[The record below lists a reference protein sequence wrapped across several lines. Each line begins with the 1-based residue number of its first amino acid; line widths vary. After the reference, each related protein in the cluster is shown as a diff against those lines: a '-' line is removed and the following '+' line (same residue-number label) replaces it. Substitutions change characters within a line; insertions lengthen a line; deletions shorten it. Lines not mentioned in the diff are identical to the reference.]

1 MLSDGV
7 IVTSALIYMGVLFA
21 IAYYGDRRADI
32 GRSIIANPYIYTLS
46 LAIYCTAWTFYG
58 SVGLAASSG
67 VDFLP
72 IYLGPTLI
80 ALLFW
85 FVLRRI
91 VRITKMHRITSIA
104 DFVASRYGKS
114 GLLAGIVTLVAMFG
128 ILPYISIQLKAIAT
142 SFSLLRR
149 YPEVTMASSVQQP
162 VWADTTFFVALLLI
176 VFAILFGTRHIDTT
190 ERHEGMVAA
199 VAFESLFKLVAFVLV
214 GLMVCFVMFDN
225 PADLFRKAAAYPELA
240 ALMRFDVVPGGYGGW
255 LSLTFLAMMA
265 FLFLPRQFQVL
276 VVENVNE
283 AHIRKAIW
291 LFPLYLFVINFF
303 VLPIALGGR
312 LSFAAG
318 QVDADTFVLALPM
331 LEQMPALALLVFLG
345 GLSAATSM
353 ILFETVTLS
362 TMVCNDLV
370 MPLLLRANP
379 RWLAGRADLSGLL
392 LGIRRIGIAMMILLG
407 YLYFRFIGESYALV
421 ASGLISFA
429 AAAQFA
435 PAILIG
441 LYWKRA
447 SRKGALLGL
456 SSGFLVWAYTLL
468 LPAMARSGWISASF
482 VESGPFGLELL
493 KPYALFGLQ
502 GMDPYMHAV
511 FWSMLVNVGGLVLG
525 SVLGRPDAIEQVQG
539 SQFVDVLKRE
549 RHDGDSLLWRG
560 VVETGELYELL
571 ARFIGPQRAS
581 EAFDRYRR
589 SSFDRLRTNGKHRT
603 AVRPEL
609 VEGHLTNA
617 VVHERGGYPLQ
628 ADSRLI
634 HYTERLLAGAIGA
647 ASARVMISSIV
658 MGEVLSIEEVMTIL
672 DESTQVIEY
681 SRRLE
686 QKSRELE
693 AASAELREANN
704 RLRELDQ
711 LKDEF
716 ISTVTHE
723 LRTPLTSIRA
733 FSEIL
738 LTNPDMDVEQRSRF
752 LSIIVRESERLTR
765 LINQVLDM
773 AKIDSGRIDWCVED
787 VELRTLIHDAINSTS
802 QLFRDKAV
810 VLHEDLGERPVIIA
824 GDHDRLTQVVINLLS
839 NAVKFCPEQT
849 GVVSIRLRPAAE
861 QLWRIEV
868 IDNGPGIAPDQHRLV
883 FEKFHQVNDSHAG
896 KPKGTGLG
904 LPISQKIIEH
914 HGGRIW
920 VESEAGAG
928 ATFIV
933 ELPEKTA

>member
-1 MLSDGV
+1 MLGDSV
-7 IVTSALIYMGVLFA
+7 IIAGALAYMGLLFG
-21 IAYYGDRRADI
+21 IAYYGDRRADT

-58 SVGLAASSG
+58 SVGLAAASG

-72 IYLGPTLI
+72 IYLGPTLM
-80 ALLFW
+80 AVLFW
-85 FVLRRI
+85 FILRRI
-91 VRITKMHRITSIA
+91 VRITKVHRITSIA

-114 GLLAGIVTLVAMFG
+114 GLLAGMVTAIVVLG

-142 SFSLLRR
+142 SFSLLRQ
-149 YPEVTMASSVQQP
+149 YPAVAMPAFSAHQP
-162 VWADTTFFVALLLI
+162 FWADTTFLVALVLI
-176 VFAILFGTRHIDTT
+176 LFAILFGTRHIDTT

-199 VAFESLFKLVAFVLV
+199 VAFESLFKLVAFILV
-214 GLMVCFVMFDN
+214 GIVVTFSLFDG
-225 PADLFRKAAAYPELA
+225 PSDVFRQAAQRPELA
-240 ALMRFDVVPGGYGGW
+240 ALMRFEVVPGGYGGW
-255 LSLTFLAMMA
+255 LSLTFLSMMA

-291 LFPLYLFVINFF
+291 LFPLYLFAINLF

-312 LSFAAG
+312 LMFTG
-318 QVDADTFVLALPM
+318 GEVDADMFVLGLPM
-331 LEQMPALALLVFLG
+331 AAHQPDLALLVFLG

-353 ILFETVTLS
+353 ILFETVALS
-362 TMVCNDLV
+362 TMVCNDVV
-370 MPLLLRANP
+370 MPILLRVNP
-379 RWLAGRADLSGLL
+379 RWLAGLPDLSGLL
-392 LGIRRIGIAMMILLG
+392 LGIRRVGIAVMILLG
-407 YLYFRFIGESYALV
+407 YLYFRFIGETYALA

-435 PAILIG
+435 PSILIG

-447 SRKGALLGL
+447 CRRGALIGL
-456 SSGFLVWAYTLL
+456 SSGFLVWGYTLL
-468 LPAMARSGWISASF
+468 LPAMARSGWISAGF
-482 VESGPFGLELL
+482 VEQGPLGWELL
-493 KPYALFGLQ
+493 KPYALFGLKD
-502 GMDPYMHAV
+502 MDPYMHSV
-511 FWSMLVNVGGLVLG
+511 FWSMLVNVGGLVIG
-525 SVLGRPDAIEQVQG
+525 SMLSRPDAIEQVQA
-539 SQFVDVLKRE
+539 SQFVNILERE

-560 VVETGELYELL
+560 VVDTAELYDLL
-571 ARFIGPQRAS
+571 ARFLGPQRAS
-581 EAFDRYRR
+581 EAFDHYAQE
-589 SSFDRLRTNGKHRT
+589 NGDC
-603 AVRPEL
+603 
-609 VEGHLTNA
+609 
-617 VVHERGGYPLQ
+617 PLQ
-628 ADSRLI
+628 ADPRLI

-704 RLRELDQ
+704 RLRELDR

-738 LTNPDMDVEQRSRF
+738 LANPDMDVEQRSKF
-752 LSIIVRESERLTR
+752 LGIIVKESERLTR

-773 AKIDSGRIDWCVED
+773 AKIDSGRIEWCIED
-787 VELRTLIHDAINSTS
+787 LDLRALIQDAINSTS
-802 QLFRDKAV
+802 QLFHDQAV
-810 VLHEDLGERPVIIA
+810 TLCEELGDRPVIIA
-824 GDHDRLTQVVINLLS
+824 GDHDRLTQVIINLLS
-839 NAVKFCPEQT
+839 NAVKFCPRQT
-849 GVVSIRLRPAAE
+849 GQVTLRLRALADR
-861 QLWRIEV
+861 WRLEV
-868 IDNGPGIAPDQHRLV
+868 RDNGPGIAPDQHKLI
-883 FEKFHQVNDSHAG
+883 FEKFHQVNDAHAG

-904 LPISQKIIEH
+904 LPISQKIVEH
-914 HGGRIW
+914 HNGRIW
-920 VESEAGAG
+920 VESAVGQG

-933 ELPEKTA
+933 ELPMQ

>member
-7 IVTSALIYMGVLFA
+7 IVASALTYMGVLFG
-21 IAYYGDRRADI
+21 IAYYGDQRADA

-58 SVGLAASSG
+58 SVGLASTKG

-72 IYLGPTLI
+72 VYLGPTLM
-80 ALLFW
+80 AVLFW

-91 VRITKMHRITSIA
+91 VRITKVHRITSIA

-114 GLLAGIVTLVAMFG
+114 SLLAGMVTAIVVLG

-142 SFSLLRR
+142 SFGLLRQ
-149 YPEVTMASSVQQP
+149 YPAVTMPTSSVHEP
-162 VWADTTFFVALLLI
+162 FWTDTTFFVALVLI
-176 VFAILFGTRHIDTT
+176 AFAILFGTRHIDIT

-214 GLMVCFVMFDN
+214 GVVVTFVMFGG
-225 PADLFRKAAAYPELA
+225 PSDLFQQAAARPELA
-240 ALMRFDVVPGGYGGW
+240 ALMRFGVVPGGYGGW
-255 LSLTFLAMMA
+255 LSLMFLAMMA

-276 VVENVNE
+276 VVENVDE
-283 AHIRKAIW
+283 THIRKAIW
-291 LFPLYLFVINFF
+291 LFPLYLFVINLF

-312 LSFAAG
+312 LTFANG
-318 QVDADTFVLALPM
+318 NVDADTFVLALPM
-331 LEQMPALALLVFLG
+331 AEGMPILALLAFLG

-353 ILFETVTLS
+353 IMFETLTLS
-362 TMVCNDLV
+362 TMVCNDVV
-370 MPLLLRANP
+370 MPILLRANP
-379 RWLAGRADLSGLL
+379 RWLADRSDLSGLL
-392 LGIRRIGIAMMILLG
+392 LGVRRVGIAALILLG

-435 PAILIG
+435 PPILIG

-447 SRKGALLGL
+447 NRRGALIGL
-456 SSGFLVWAYTLL
+456 SGGFLIWAYTLL
-468 LPAMARSGWISASF
+468 LPAMARSGWIGADF
-482 VESGPFGLELL
+482 VDRGLFELELL

-502 GMDPYMHAV
+502 TLDPYMHSV
-511 FWSMLVNVGGLVLG
+511 FWSMLVNVGGLVFG
-525 SVLGRPDAIEQVQG
+525 SVLSRPNAIEQVQG
-539 SQFVDVLKRE
+539 SQFVNVFERE
-549 RHDGDSLLWRG
+549 RHDGDALLWRG
-560 VVETGELYELL
+560 VVDTVQLHDLL

-581 EAFDRYRR
+581 EAFDRYLD
-589 SSFDRLRTNGKHRT
+589 SKGD
-603 AVRPEL
+603 
-609 VEGHLTNA
+609 
-617 VVHERGGYPLQ
+617 YPPQ
-628 ADSRLI
+628 ADPQLI

-686 QKSRELE
+686 QQSRKLE

-704 RLRELDQ
+704 RLRELDR

-738 LTNPDMDVEQRSRF
+738 LANPDMEVEQRGKF
-752 LSIIVRESERLTR
+752 LGIIVKESERLTR

-773 AKIDSGRIDWCVED
+773 AKIDSGRIDWRTERID
-787 VELRTLIHDAINSTS
+787 LRTLIQDAINSTS
-802 QLFRDKAV
+802 QLFRDKAAT
-810 VLHEDLGERPVIIA
+810 LREELGDQPVTIV
-824 GDHDRLTQVVINLLS
+824 GDHDRLTQVIINLLS
-839 NAVKFCPEQT
+839 NAVKFCPEQA
-849 GVVSIRLRPAAE
+849 GEVIIRLEPAADC
-861 QLWRIEV
+861 WRIEV
-868 IDNGPGIAPDQHRLV
+868 RDNGPGIAQDQHKLI
-883 FEKFHQVNDSHAG
+883 FEKFHQVSNSLAG

-904 LPISQKIIEH
+904 LPISQKIVEH
-914 HGGRIW
+914 HNGRIW
-920 VESEAGAG
+920 VESETGQGA
-928 ATFIV
+928 AFIV
-933 ELPEKTA
+933 ELPMQ

>member
-7 IVTSALIYMGVLFA
+7 ILASALVYMGILFG
-21 IAYYGDRRADI
+21 IAYYGDQRADA
-32 GRSIIANPYIYTLS
+32 GRSIIANPYLYTLS

-72 IYLGPTLI
+72 VYLGPTLM
-80 ALLFW
+80 AVLFW

-91 VRITKMHRITSIA
+91 VRITKVHRITTIA

-114 GLLAGIVTLVAMFG
+114 GLLAGMVTGIVVLG

-142 SFSLLRR
+142 SFSLLRQ
-149 YPEVTMASSVQQP
+149 YPTVAMTDFAVHQP
-162 VWADTTFFVALLLI
+162 FWLDTTFYVTLVLI
-176 VFAILFGTRHIDTT
+176 VFAILFGTRHIDIT

-214 GLMVCFVMFDN
+214 GVLVTFVMFDG
-225 PADLFRKAAAYPELA
+225 PSDLFQQAAAHPYQA

-255 LSLTFLAMMA
+255 LSLTFLSMMA

-283 AHIRKAIW
+283 VHIRKAIW
-291 LFPLYLFVINFF
+291 LFPLYLFAINLF

-312 LSFAAG
+312 LTFASG
-318 QVDADTFVLALPM
+318 EVDADMFVLALPM
-331 LEQMPALALLVFLG
+331 ARHLPDLALLVFLG

-353 ILFETVTLS
+353 ILFETVTLA
-362 TMVCNDLV
+362 TMVCNDVV
-370 MPLLLRANP
+370 MPILLRVNP
-379 RWLAGRADLSGLL
+379 RWLAGRSDLSGLL
-392 LGIRRIGIAMMILLG
+392 LGIRRAGIAVLILLG

-435 PAILIG
+435 PPILIG
-441 LYWKRA
+441 LYWQRA
-447 SRKGALLGL
+447 NRRGALIGL
-456 SSGFLVWAYTLL
+456 SGGFLVWAYTLL
-468 LPAMARSGWISASF
+468 LPAMARSGWINGSF
-482 VESGPFGLELL
+482 VEQGLFGLELL
-493 KPYALFGLQ
+493 RPYALFGLQ
-502 GMDPYMHAV
+502 GLDPYMHSV
-511 FWSMLVNVGGLVLG
+511 FWSMLVNIGGLVFG
-525 SVLGRPDAIEQVQG
+525 SILSKPGAIEQVQG
-539 SQFVDVLKRE
+539 SQFVNVFERE
-549 RHDGDSLLWRG
+549 RHDGDALLWRG
-560 VVETGELYELL
+560 VVDTIQLYELL

-581 EAFDRYRR
+581 EAFDRYV
-589 SSFDRLRTNGKHRT
+589 DEN
-603 AVRPEL
+603 
-609 VEGHLTNA
+609 ND
-617 VVHERGGYPLQ
+617 YPLQ
-628 ADSRLI
+628 ADPRLI

-647 ASARVMISSIV
+647 ASARVMVSSIV

-686 QKSRELE
+686 QQSRELE
-693 AASAELREANN
+693 AASVELREANN
-704 RLRELDQ
+704 RLRELDR

-738 LTNPDMDVEQRSRF
+738 LANPDMDVGQRSKF
-752 LSIIVRESERLTR
+752 LGIIVKESERLTR

-773 AKIDSGRIDWCVED
+773 AKIDSGRIEWHIENLD
-787 VELRTLIHDAINSTS
+787 LRALILDAINSTS
-802 QLFRDKAV
+802 QLFRDKAAA
-810 VLHEDLGERPVIIA
+810 LREELGDQPVMIA
-824 GDHDRLTQVVINLLS
+824 GDHDRLTQVIINLLS
-839 NAVKFCPEQT
+839 NAVKFCPDQT
-849 GVVSIRLRPAAE
+849 GDVVIRLVPATSG
-861 QLWRIEV
+861 WRIEV
-868 IDNGPGIAPDQHRLV
+868 RDNGPGIAHDQHKLI
-883 FEKFHQVNDSHAG
+883 FEKFHQVSDSHAG

-904 LPISQKIIEH
+904 LPISQKIVEH
-914 HGGRIW
+914 HNGRIW
-920 VESEAGAG
+920 VESEIGQG

-933 ELPEKTA
+933 ELPGKA

>member
-7 IVTSALIYMGVLFA
+7 ILASALVYMGILFG
-21 IAYYGDRRADI
+21 IAYYGDQRADA
-32 GRSIIANPYIYTLS
+32 GRSIIANPYLYTLS

-72 IYLGPTLI
+72 VYLGPTLM
-80 ALLFW
+80 AVLFW

-91 VRITKMHRITSIA
+91 VRITKVHRITTIA

-114 GLLAGIVTLVAMFG
+114 GLLAGMVTGIVVLG

-142 SFSLLRR
+142 SFSLLRQ
-149 YPEVTMASSVQQP
+149 YPTVAMTDFAVHQP
-162 VWADTTFFVALLLI
+162 FWLDTTFYVTLVLI
-176 VFAILFGTRHIDTT
+176 VFAILFGTRHIDIT

-214 GLMVCFVMFDN
+214 GVLVTFVMFDG
-225 PADLFRKAAAYPELA
+225 PSDLFQQAAAHPYQA

-255 LSLTFLAMMA
+255 LSLTFLSMMA

-283 AHIRKAIW
+283 VHIRKAIW
-291 LFPLYLFVINFF
+291 LFPLYLFAINLF

-312 LSFAAG
+312 LTFASG
-318 QVDADTFVLALPM
+318 EVDADMFVLALPM
-331 LEQMPALALLVFLG
+331 ARHLPDLALLVFLG

-353 ILFETVTLS
+353 ILFETVTLA
-362 TMVCNDLV
+362 TMVCNDVV
-370 MPLLLRANP
+370 MPILLRVNP
-379 RWLAGRADLSGLL
+379 RWLAGRSDLSGLL
-392 LGIRRIGIAMMILLG
+392 LGIRRAGIAVLILLG

-435 PAILIG
+435 PPILIG
-441 LYWKRA
+441 LYWQRA
-447 SRKGALLGL
+447 NRRGALIGL
-456 SSGFLVWAYTLL
+456 SGGFLVWAYTLL
-468 LPAMARSGWISASF
+468 LPAMARSGWINGSF
-482 VESGPFGLELL
+482 VEQGLFGLELL
-493 KPYALFGLQ
+493 RPYALFGLQ
-502 GMDPYMHAV
+502 GLDPYMHSV
-511 FWSMLVNVGGLVLG
+511 FWSMLVNIGGLVFG
-525 SVLGRPDAIEQVQG
+525 SILSKPGAIEQVQG
-539 SQFVDVLKRE
+539 SQFVNVFERE
-549 RHDGDSLLWRG
+549 RHDGDALLWRG
-560 VVETGELYELL
+560 VVDTIQLYELL

-581 EAFDRYRR
+581 EAFDRYV
-589 SSFDRLRTNGKHRT
+589 DEN
-603 AVRPEL
+603 
-609 VEGHLTNA
+609 ND
-617 VVHERGGYPLQ
+617 YPLQ
-628 ADSRLI
+628 ADPRLI

-647 ASARVMISSIV
+647 ASARVMVSSIV

-686 QKSRELE
+686 QQSRELE
-693 AASAELREANN
+693 AASVELREANN
-704 RLRELDQ
+704 RLRELDR

-738 LTNPDMDVEQRSRF
+738 LANPDMDMGQRSKF
-752 LSIIVRESERLTR
+752 LGIIVKESERLTR

-773 AKIDSGRIDWCVED
+773 AKIDSGRIEWHIENLD
-787 VELRTLIHDAINSTS
+787 LRALILDAINSTS
-802 QLFRDKAV
+802 QLFRDKAAA
-810 VLHEDLGERPVIIA
+810 LREELGDQPVMIA
-824 GDHDRLTQVVINLLS
+824 GDHDRLTQVIINLLS
-839 NAVKFCPEQT
+839 NAVKFCPDQT
-849 GVVSIRLRPAAE
+849 GDVVIRLVPATSG
-861 QLWRIEV
+861 WRIEV
-868 IDNGPGIAPDQHRLV
+868 RDNGPGIAHDQHKLI
-883 FEKFHQVNDSHAG
+883 FEKFHQVSDSHAG

-904 LPISQKIIEH
+904 LPISQKIVEH
-914 HGGRIW
+914 HNGRIW
-920 VESEAGAG
+920 VESEIGQG
-928 ATFIV
+928 TTFIV
-933 ELPEKTA
+933 ELPGKA

>member
-1 MLSDGV
+1 MSDSL
-7 IVTSALIYMGVLFA
+7 IIASALAYLGILFA
-21 IAYYGDRRADI
+21 VAYYGDQRADA

-46 LAIYCTAWTFYG
+46 LAIYCTAWTFFG
-58 SVGLAASSG
+58 SVGLAAVSG

-72 IYLGPTLI
+72 VYLGPTLM
-80 ALLFW
+80 AVLFW
-85 FVLRRI
+85 GVLRRI
-91 VRITKMHRITSIA
+91 IRITKVHRITSIA
-104 DFVASRYGKS
+104 DFIGSRYGKS
-114 GLLAGIVTLVAMFG
+114 GLMAGMVTLIVIIG
-128 ILPYISIQLKAIAT
+128 ILPYISIQLKAVAA
-142 SFSLLRR
+142 SFNLLRH
-149 YPEVTMASSVQQP
+149 YPEVSSAASVAQHSF
-162 VWADTTFFVALLLI
+162 WTDTTFYVALVLI
-176 VFAILFGTRHIDTT
+176 IFTILFGTRHIDNT

-199 VAFESLFKLVAFVLV
+199 VAFESLFKLIAFVLV
-214 GLMVCFVMFDN
+214 GAVVTFVIFN
-225 PADLFRKAAAYPELA
+225 GPGDLFSQVAARPDLA
-240 ALMRFDVVPGGYGGW
+240 PLLTFGVVPGGYGGW

-291 LFPLYLFVINFF
+291 LFPLYLFAINLF

-312 LSFAAG
+312 LLFSNG
-318 QVDADTFVLALPM
+318 GVDADVFVLALPM
-331 LEQMPALALLVFLG
+331 AKEMPNLALLAFLG

-353 ILFETVTLS
+353 IMFETVTLS
-362 TMVCNDLV
+362 TMLCNDLV

-379 RWLAGRADLSGLL
+379 RWLAERSDLSGLL
-392 LGIRRIGIAMMILLG
+392 IGIRRASIVLLILCG

-421 ASGLISFA
+421 TSGLVSFA

-441 LYWKRA
+441 LFWKRA
-447 SRKGALLGL
+447 NRRGALWGM
-456 SSGFLVWAYTLL
+456 SAGFIIWAYTLL
-468 LPAMARSGWISASF
+468 LPAMARSGWMDSSF
-482 VESGPFGLELL
+482 IEHGPLGIELL
-493 KPYALFGLQ
+493 KPYALLGLT
-502 GMDPYMHAV
+502 GMDPFMHSV
-511 FWSMLVNVGGLVLG
+511 FWSMLLNVGGLICG
-525 SVLGRPDAIEQVQG
+525 SLPGRPDPIEQVQG
-539 SQFVDVLKRE
+539 SQFVDIFKRE

-560 VVETGELYELL
+560 VAETADLYDLL
-571 ARFIGPQRAS
+571 ARFLGPQRAG
-581 EAFDRYRR
+581 EAFDRYAAE
-589 SSFDRLRTNGKHRT
+589 H
-603 AVRPEL
+603 
-609 VEGHLTNA
+609 
-617 VVHERGGYPLQ
+617 GGYPLQ

-672 DESTQVIEY
+672 DESTQVLEY

-686 QKSRELE
+686 QKSSELE
-693 AASAELREANN
+693 EATAELREANN
-704 RLRELDQ
+704 RLRELDR

-738 LTNPDMDVEQRSRF
+738 LANPDMEVEQRSKF
-752 LSIIVRESERLTR
+752 LSIIVKESERLTR

-773 AKIDSGRIDWCVED
+773 AKIDSGRIDWHVE
-787 VELRTLIHDAINSTS
+787 ELDLGALVQDAINSTS
-802 QLFRDKAV
+802 QLFRDKNAL
-810 VLHEDLGERPVIIA
+810 LHEDLGNERVLIN

-839 NAVKFCPEQT
+839 NAVKFCPEQ
-849 GVVSIRLRPAAE
+849 GAEVSIRLYPR
-861 QLWRIEV
+861 LNRWRIEV
-868 IDNGPGIAPDQHRLV
+868 SDNGPGIAPDQHRLI

-904 LPISQKIIEH
+904 LAISQKIVEH
-914 HGGRIW
+914 HGGWIG
-920 VESEAGAG
+920 VNSSLGQG

-933 ELPEKTA
+933 ELPGKIQKL

>member
-1 MLSDGV
+1 MLSDSV
-7 IVTSALIYMGVLFA
+7 IIASALAYMGVLFG
-21 IAYYGDRRADI
+21 IAYYGDQRADA

-58 SVGLAASSG
+58 SVGLAAKSG

-72 IYLGPTLI
+72 VYLGPTLMAI
-80 ALLFW
+80 LFW

-91 VRITKMHRITSIA
+91 VRITKVHRITSIA

-114 GLLAGIVTLVAMFG
+114 GLLAGMVTVIVVLG
-128 ILPYISIQLKAIAT
+128 ILPYIAIQLKAIAT
-142 SFSLLRR
+142 SFSLLRQ
-149 YPEVTMASSVQQP
+149 YPAVSMAAVATQHP
-162 VWADTTFFVALLLI
+162 VWSDTTFYVALVLI
-176 VFAILFGTRHIDTT
+176 LFAILFGTRHIDNT

-199 VAFESLFKLVAFVLV
+199 VAFESLFKLVAFVAV
-214 GLMVCFVMFDN
+214 GLVVTFGVFGG
-225 PADLFRKAAAYPELA
+225 PGDLFRQAATHPDLA
-240 ALMRFDVVPGGYGGW
+240 ALMRFEVIPGGYGGW
-255 LSLTFLAMMA
+255 LSLTFLSMMA

-283 AHIRKAIW
+283 VHIRKAIW
-291 LFPLYLFVINFF
+291 LFPLYLFLINLF

-312 LSFAAG
+312 LTFG
-318 QVDADTFVLALPM
+318 DGEVDADMFVLALPM
-331 LEQMPALALLVFLG
+331 AEHLPDLALLAFLG

-379 RWLAGRADLSGLL
+379 RWLSSRTDLSGLL
-392 LGIRRIGIAMMILLG
+392 LGIRRVGIAGLILLG
-407 YLYFRFIGESYALV
+407 YLYFRFVAESYALV
-421 ASGLISFA
+421 ASGLVSFA

-435 PAILIG
+435 PPILIG
-441 LYWKRA
+441 LFWKRA
-447 SRKGALLGL
+447 NRRGALLGL
-456 SSGFLVWAYTLL
+456 SGGFLVWTYTLL
-468 LPAMARSGWISASF
+468 LPAMARSGWIGAGF
-482 VESGPFGLELL
+482 IEQGPFGLELF
-493 KPYALFGLQ
+493 KPYALFGLDNL
-502 GMDPYMHAV
+502 DPYMHAV
-511 FWSMLVNVGGLVLG
+511 FWSMLLNVGGLVFG
-525 SVLGRPDAIEQVQG
+525 SLLTRPDPIEQVQA
-539 SQFVDVLKRE
+539 SQFVNVLERE

-560 VVETGELYELL
+560 VAETTDLYDLL
-571 ARFIGPQRAS
+571 ARFLGPQRAG
-581 EAFDRYRR
+581 EAFDRYAQQH
-589 SSFDRLRTNGKHRT
+589 D
-603 AVRPEL
+603 
-609 VEGHLTNA
+609 
-617 VVHERGGYPLQ
+617 GYPLQ

-693 AASAELREANN
+693 ATSAELREANN
-704 RLRELDQ
+704 RLRELDR

-738 LTNPDMDVEQRSRF
+738 LTNPDMEVEQRSKF
-752 LSIIVRESERLTR
+752 LAIIVKESERLTR

-773 AKIDSGRIDWCVED
+773 AKIDSGRIDWHIADLDLRELIED
-787 VELRTLIHDAINSTS
+787 AVNSTR
-802 QLFRDKAV
+802 QLFNDKAV
-810 VLHEDLGERPVIIA
+810 ALREELGDKPVIIA
-824 GDHDRLTQVVINLLS
+824 GDHDRLIQVIINLLS
-839 NAVKFCPEQT
+839 NAVKFCPDQGGQVT
-849 GVVSIRLRPAAE
+849 I
-861 QLWRIEV
+861 QLYPLAHRWRIAV
-868 IDNGPGIAPDQHRLV
+868 IDNGPGIAPDQHQLI
-883 FEKFHQVNDSHAG
+883 FEKFHQVTDARAG

-904 LPISQKIIEH
+904 LPISQKIVEH
-914 HGGRIW
+914 HGGSIW
-920 VESEAGAG
+920 VESELGQGAS
-928 ATFIV
+928 FV
-933 ELPEKTA
+933 VDLPGKTHSE

>member
-1 MLSDGV
+1 MLGDGV
-7 IVTSALIYMGVLFA
+7 IIASALVYMGLLFG
-21 IAYYGDRRADI
+21 IAYYGDQRADA

-58 SVGLAASSG
+58 SVGLAAASG

-72 IYLGPTLI
+72 IYLGPTLMVV
-80 ALLFW
+80 LFW

-91 VRITKMHRITSIA
+91 VRITKAHHITSIA
-104 DFVASRYGKS
+104 DFIASRYGKS
-114 GLLAGIVTLVAMFG
+114 GLLAGMVTVIAVLG

-142 SFSLLRR
+142 SFNVLRL
-149 YPEVTMASSVQQP
+149 YPEVTMPAVSAQQP
-162 VWADTTFFVALLLI
+162 VWMDTTFYVALVLI
-176 VFAILFGTRHIDTT
+176 VFAILFGTRHIDNT

-199 VAFESLFKLVAFVLV
+199 VAFESLFKLVVFVLV
-214 GLMVCFVMFDN
+214 GAVVTFGLFDG
-225 PADLFRKAAAYPELA
+225 PGDLFRQAAAQPDLA

-276 VVENVNE
+276 VVENVDE
-283 AHIRKAIW
+283 THLRKAIW
-291 LFPLYLFVINFF
+291 LFPLYLFLINLF

-312 LSFAAG
+312 LIFSNG
-318 QVDADTFVLALPM
+318 GVDADTFVLALPM
-331 LEQMPALALLVFLG
+331 AQYLPDLALLVFLG
-345 GLSAATSM
+345 GLSAAISM

-370 MPLLLRANP
+370 MPFLLRINP
-379 RWLAGRADLSGLL
+379 RWLAGRTDLSGLL
-392 LGIRRIGIAMMILLG
+392 LGIRRTGITAILLLG
-407 YLYFRFIGESYALV
+407 YLYFRFVGETYALA

-435 PAILIG
+435 PPILIG
-441 LYWKRA
+441 LYWQRA
-447 SRKGALLGL
+447 SRLGALIGL
-456 SSGFLVWAYTLL
+456 SGGFLIWAYTLL
-468 LPAMARSGWISASF
+468 LPAMAHSGWISADF
-482 VESGPFGLELL
+482 IEHGPLGLTML
-493 KPYALFGLQ
+493 KPYALFGLE
-502 GMDPYMHAV
+502 GLDRYMHAV
-511 FWSMLVNVGGLVLG
+511 FWSMLFNVGGLVIG
-525 SVLGRPDAIEQVQG
+525 STISKPDAIEQVQG
-539 SQFVDVLKRE
+539 SQFVGILEHK

-560 VVETGELYELL
+560 VVETAELYDLL
-571 ARFIGPQRAS
+571 ARFIGPHRAS
-581 EAFDRYRR
+581 EAFDRYAREH
-589 SSFDRLRTNGKHRT
+589 DID
-603 AVRPEL
+603 
-609 VEGHLTNA
+609 
-617 VVHERGGYPLQ
+617 PLQ

-693 AASAELREANN
+693 AASTELREVNH
-704 RLRELDQ
+704 RLRELDR

-738 LTNPDMDVEQRSRF
+738 LANPSMDVAQCSKF
-752 LSIIVRESERLTR
+752 LGIIVKESERLTR

-773 AKIDSGRIDWCVED
+773 AKIDSDRIEWCSD
-787 VELRTLIHDAINSTS
+787 SLDLRALIEDAISSTS

-810 VLHEDLGERPVIIA
+810 VLRDELGDQPVMMV
-824 GDHDRLTQVVINLLS
+824 GDHDRLTQVIINLLS
-839 NAVKFCPEQT
+839 NAVKFCPELD
-849 GVVSIRLRPAAE
+849 GEVIIRLRSLTE
-861 QLWRIEV
+861 RWHIEV
-868 IDNGPGIAPDQHRLV
+868 ADNGPGIARDQHKLI
-883 FEKFHQVNDSHAG
+883 FEKFHQVNNARAG

-904 LPISQKIIEH
+904 LAISQKIVEH
-914 HGGRIW
+914 HNGRIW
-920 VESEAGAG
+920 VESDLGRG

-933 ELPEKTA
+933 ELPRTPSSEAQP

>member
-1 MLSDGV
+1 MLSDSV
-7 IVTSALIYMGVLFA
+7 IIASALAYMGVLFG
-21 IAYYGDRRADI
+21 IAYYGDYRADT

-58 SVGLAASSG
+58 SVGLAAKSG

-72 IYLGPTLI
+72 VYLGPTLMAI
-80 ALLFW
+80 LFW

-91 VRITKMHRITSIA
+91 VRITKVHRITSIA

-114 GLLAGIVTLVAMFG
+114 GLLAGMVTVIVVLG
-128 ILPYISIQLKAIAT
+128 ILPYIAIQLKAIAS
-142 SFSLLRR
+142 SFSLLRQ
-149 YPEVTMASSVQQP
+149 YPVVSMATTAPHP
-162 VWADTTFFVALLLI
+162 VWADTTFYVALVLTL
-176 VFAILFGTRHIDTT
+176 FAILFGTRHIDNT

-199 VAFESLFKLVAFVLV
+199 VAFESLFKLVAFVAV
-214 GLMVCFVMFDN
+214 GIVVTFGVFGG
-225 PADLFRKAAAYPELA
+225 PGDLFQRAATDPELA
-240 ALMRFDVVPGGYGGW
+240 ALMRFEVIPGGYGGW
-255 LSLTFLAMMA
+255 LSLVFLSMMA

-291 LFPLYLFVINFF
+291 LFPLYLFVINLF

-312 LSFAAG
+312 LTFGNG
-318 QVDADTFVLALPM
+318 QVDADMFVLAVPM
-331 LEQMPALALLVFLG
+331 AEHMPDLALLAFLG

-370 MPLLLRANP
+370 MPILLRINP
-379 RWLAGRADLSGLL
+379 SWLASRTDLSGLL
-392 LGIRRIGIAMMILLG
+392 LGIRRAGIAGLILLG
-407 YLYFRFIGESYALV
+407 YLYFRFVAESYALV
-421 ASGLISFA
+421 ASGLVSFA

-435 PAILIG
+435 PPILMG
-441 LYWKRA
+441 LFWKRA
-447 SRKGALLGL
+447 NRRGALFGL
-456 SSGFLVWAYTLL
+456 SGGFLVWAYTLL
-468 LPAMARSGWISASF
+468 LPAMARSGWIGASF
-482 VESGPFGLELL
+482 IEQGPFGLELL
-493 KPYALFGLQ
+493 RPYALFDLDQ
-502 GMDPYMHAV
+502 LDPYMHAV
-511 FWSMLVNVGGLVLG
+511 FWSMLVNIGGLVFG
-525 SVLGRPDAIEQVQG
+525 SLLTRPDPIEQIQA
-539 SQFVDVLKRE
+539 SQFVNIFERE

-560 VVETGELYELL
+560 VAETTDLYDLL
-571 ARFIGPQRAS
+571 ARFLGPQRAS
-581 EAFDRYRR
+581 EAFDRYAQQ
-589 SSFDRLRTNGKHRT
+589 H
-603 AVRPEL
+603 
-609 VEGHLTNA
+609 
-617 VVHERGGYPLQ
+617 GGYPLQ

-686 QKSRELE
+686 QKSQELE
-693 AASAELREANN
+693 EASAELREANN
-704 RLRELDQ
+704 RLRELDR

-738 LTNPDMDVEQRSRF
+738 LSNPDMEVEQRGKF
-752 LSIIVRESERLTR
+752 LAIIVKESERLTR

-773 AKIDSGRIDWCVED
+773 AKIDSGRIDWHIADLDLRELIED
-787 VELRTLIHDAINSTS
+787 AVNSTR
-802 QLFRDKAV
+802 QLFNDKAV
-810 VLHEDLGERPVIIA
+810 ALREELGDKPVIIA
-824 GDHDRLTQVVINLLS
+824 GDHDRLIQVIINLLS
-839 NAVKFCPEQT
+839 NAVKFCSDQGGEVT
-849 GVVSIRLRPAAE
+849 I
-861 QLWRIEV
+861 QLYPLAHRWRITV
-868 IDNGPGIAPDQHRLV
+868 IDNGPGIAADQHQLI
-883 FEKFHQVNDSHAG
+883 FEKFHQVTDAHAG

-904 LPISQKIIEH
+904 LPISQKIVEH
-914 HGGRIW
+914 HGGSIW
-920 VESEAGAG
+920 VESEPGQG

-933 ELPEKTA
+933 DLPGKPHADWETER

>member
-1 MLSDGV
+1 MLSDSV
-7 IVTSALIYMGVLFA
+7 IIASALAYMGVLFG
-21 IAYYGDRRADI
+21 IAYYGDYRADT

-58 SVGLAASSG
+58 SVGLAAKSG

-72 IYLGPTLI
+72 VYLGPTLMAI
-80 ALLFW
+80 LFW

-91 VRITKMHRITSIA
+91 IRITKVHRITSIA

-114 GLLAGIVTLVAMFG
+114 GLLAGMVTVIVVLG
-128 ILPYISIQLKAIAT
+128 ILPYIAIQLKAIAS
-142 SFSLLRR
+142 SFSLLRQ
-149 YPEVTMASSVQQP
+149 YPVVSMAAATPHP
-162 VWADTTFFVALLLI
+162 VWADTTFYVALVLTL
-176 VFAILFGTRHIDTT
+176 FAILFGTRHIDNT

-199 VAFESLFKLVAFVLV
+199 VAFESLFKLVAFVAV
-214 GLMVCFVMFDN
+214 GIVVTFGVFGG
-225 PADLFRKAAAYPELA
+225 PGDLFQRAATDPELA
-240 ALMRFDVVPGGYGGW
+240 ALMRFEVIPGGYGGW
-255 LSLTFLAMMA
+255 LSLVFLSMMA

-291 LFPLYLFVINFF
+291 LFPLYLFVINLF

-312 LSFAAG
+312 LTFGNG
-318 QVDADTFVLALPM
+318 QVDADMFVLAVPM
-331 LEQMPALALLVFLG
+331 AEHMPDLALLAFLG

-370 MPLLLRANP
+370 MPILLRINP
-379 RWLAGRADLSGLL
+379 SWLASRTDLSGLL
-392 LGIRRIGIAMMILLG
+392 LGIRRAGIAGLILLG
-407 YLYFRFIGESYALV
+407 YLYFRFVAESYALV
-421 ASGLISFA
+421 ASGLVSFA

-435 PAILIG
+435 PPILMG
-441 LYWKRA
+441 LFWKRA
-447 SRKGALLGL
+447 NRRGALFGL
-456 SSGFLVWAYTLL
+456 SGGFLVWAYTLL
-468 LPAMARSGWISASF
+468 LPAMARSGWIGASF
-482 VESGPFGLELL
+482 IEQGPFGLELL
-493 KPYALFGLQ
+493 RPYALFDLDQ
-502 GMDPYMHAV
+502 LDPYMHAV
-511 FWSMLVNVGGLVLG
+511 FWSMLVNIGGLVFG
-525 SVLGRPDAIEQVQG
+525 SLLTRPDPIEQIQA
-539 SQFVDVLKRE
+539 SQFVNIFERE

-560 VVETGELYELL
+560 VAETTDLYDLL
-571 ARFIGPQRAS
+571 ARFLGPQRAS
-581 EAFDRYRR
+581 EAFDRYAQQ
-589 SSFDRLRTNGKHRT
+589 H
-603 AVRPEL
+603 
-609 VEGHLTNA
+609 
-617 VVHERGGYPLQ
+617 GGYPLQ

-686 QKSRELE
+686 QKSQELE
-693 AASAELREANN
+693 EASAELREANN
-704 RLRELDQ
+704 RLRELDR

-738 LTNPDMDVEQRSRF
+738 LSNPDMEVEQRGKF
-752 LSIIVRESERLTR
+752 LAIIVKESERLTR

-773 AKIDSGRIDWCVED
+773 AKIDSGRIDWHIADLDLRELIED
-787 VELRTLIHDAINSTS
+787 AVNSTR
-802 QLFRDKAV
+802 QLFNDKAV
-810 VLHEDLGERPVIIA
+810 ALREELGDKPVIIA
-824 GDHDRLTQVVINLLS
+824 GDHDRLIQVIINLLS
-839 NAVKFCPEQT
+839 NAVKFCSDQGGEVT
-849 GVVSIRLRPAAE
+849 I
-861 QLWRIEV
+861 QLYPLAHRWRITV
-868 IDNGPGIAPDQHRLV
+868 IDNGPGIAADQHQLI
-883 FEKFHQVNDSHAG
+883 FEKFHQVTDAHAG

-904 LPISQKIIEH
+904 LPISQKIVEH
-914 HGGRIW
+914 HGGSIW
-920 VESEAGAG
+920 VESEPGQG

-933 ELPEKTA
+933 DLPGKPHADWETER

>member
-7 IVTSALIYMGVLFA
+7 IIASALVYMGLLFG
-21 IAYYGDRRADI
+21 IAYYGDQRADA

-72 IYLGPTLI
+72 VYLGPTLM
-80 ALLFW
+80 AVLFW

-91 VRITKMHRITSIA
+91 VRITKVHRITTIA

-114 GLLAGIVTLVAMFG
+114 GLLAGMVTVIVVVG

-142 SFSLLRR
+142 SFGLLRQ
-149 YPEVTMASSVQQP
+149 YPTVAMANIAANQP
-162 VWADTTFFVALLLI
+162 FWLDTTFYVALVLI
-176 VFAILFGTRHIDTT
+176 VFAILFGTRHIDIT

-214 GLMVCFVMFDN
+214 GFAVTFVMFDG
-225 PADLFRKAAAYPELA
+225 PGDLFRQAAAHPYQA
-240 ALMRFDVVPGGYGGW
+240 ALMQFDVVPGGYGGW
-255 LSLTFLAMMA
+255 LSLTFLSMMA

-291 LFPLYLFVINFF
+291 LFPLYLFAINLF

-312 LSFAAG
+312 LIFANSE
-318 QVDADTFVLALPM
+318 VDADMFVLALPM
-331 LEQMPALALLVFLG
+331 ARHMPDLALLVFLG
-345 GLSAATSM
+345 GLSAAISM
-353 ILFETVTLS
+353 ILFETVTLA
-362 TMVCNDLV
+362 TMVCNDVV
-370 MPLLLRANP
+370 MPILLRANP
-379 RWLAGRADLSGLL
+379 RWLAGRSDLSGLL
-392 LGIRRIGIAMMILLG
+392 LGIRRAGIAALILLG

-435 PAILIG
+435 PPILIG
-441 LYWKRA
+441 LYWQRA
-447 SRKGALLGL
+447 SRRGALIGL
-456 SSGFLVWAYTLL
+456 SGGFLVWAYTLL
-468 LPAMARSGWISASF
+468 LPAMARSGWIGAGF
-482 VESGPFGLELL
+482 VDQGLFGLELL
-493 KPYALFGLQ
+493 RPYALFGLQ
-502 GMDPYMHAV
+502 GLDPYMHAV
-511 FWSMLVNVGGLVLG
+511 FWSMLVNIGGLVLG
-525 SVLGRPDAIEQVQG
+525 SILSKPDAIEQVQG
-539 SQFVDVLKRE
+539 SQFVNVFERE
-549 RHDGDSLLWRG
+549 RHDGDALLWRG
-560 VVETGELYELL
+560 VVDTAQLYDLL

-581 EAFDRYRR
+581 EAFDRYV
-589 SSFDRLRTNGKHRT
+589 DEN
-603 AVRPEL
+603 
-609 VEGHLTNA
+609 ND
-617 VVHERGGYPLQ
+617 YPLQ
-628 ADSRLI
+628 ADPRLI

-647 ASARVMISSIV
+647 ASARVMVSSIV

-686 QKSRELE
+686 QQSRELE

-704 RLRELDQ
+704 RLRELDR

-738 LTNPDMDVEQRSRF
+738 LANPDMDVEQRSKF
-752 LSIIVRESERLTR
+752 LGIIVKESERLTR

-773 AKIDSGRIDWCVED
+773 AKIDSGRIEWRDEEVD
-787 VELRTLIHDAINSTS
+787 LRALIQDAINSTS
-802 QLFRDKAV
+802 QLFRDKAAT
-810 VLHEDLGERPVIIA
+810 LREDLGDRPVVIA
-824 GDHDRLTQVVINLLS
+824 GDHDRLTQVIINLLS

-849 GVVSIRLRPAAE
+849 GEVTIRLRPVANR
-861 QLWRIEV
+861 WRIEV
-868 IDNGPGIAPDQHRLV
+868 MDNGPGIAPDQHRLI
-883 FEKFHQVNDSHAG
+883 FEKFHQVSDSHAG

-904 LPISQKIIEH
+904 LPISQKIVEH
-914 HGGRIW
+914 HHGSIW
-920 VESEAGAG
+920 VESEIGQGA
-928 ATFIV
+928 AFIV
-933 ELPEKTA
+933 ELPGKL

>member
-1 MLSDGV
+1 MLSDSV
-7 IVTSALIYMGVLFA
+7 IIASALAYMGVLFG
-21 IAYYGDRRADI
+21 IAYYGDYRADT

-58 SVGLAASSG
+58 SVGLAAKSG

-72 IYLGPTLI
+72 VYLGPTLMAI
-80 ALLFW
+80 LFW

-91 VRITKMHRITSIA
+91 VRITKVHRITSIA

-114 GLLAGIVTLVAMFG
+114 GLLAGMVTVIVVLG
-128 ILPYISIQLKAIAT
+128 ILPYIAIQLKAIAS
-142 SFSLLRR
+142 SFSLLRQ
-149 YPEVTMASSVQQP
+149 YPVVSMATTAPHP
-162 VWADTTFFVALLLI
+162 VWADTTFYVALVLTL
-176 VFAILFGTRHIDTT
+176 FAILFGTRHIDNT

-199 VAFESLFKLVAFVLV
+199 VAFESLFKLVAFVAV
-214 GLMVCFVMFDN
+214 GIVVTFGVFGG
-225 PADLFRKAAAYPELA
+225 PGDLFQRAATDPELA
-240 ALMRFDVVPGGYGGW
+240 ALMRFEVIPGGYGGW
-255 LSLTFLAMMA
+255 LSLVFLSMMA

-291 LFPLYLFVINFF
+291 LFPLYLFVINLF

-312 LSFAAG
+312 LTFGNG
-318 QVDADTFVLALPM
+318 QVDADMFVLAVPM
-331 LEQMPALALLVFLG
+331 AEHMPDLALLAFLG

-370 MPLLLRANP
+370 MPILLRINP
-379 RWLAGRADLSGLL
+379 SWLASRTDLSGLL
-392 LGIRRIGIAMMILLG
+392 LGIRRAGIAGLILLG
-407 YLYFRFIGESYALV
+407 YLYFRFVAESYALV
-421 ASGLISFA
+421 ASGLVSFA

-435 PAILIG
+435 PPILMG
-441 LYWKRA
+441 LFWKRA
-447 SRKGALLGL
+447 NRRGALFGL
-456 SSGFLVWAYTLL
+456 SGGFLVWAYTLL
-468 LPAMARSGWISASF
+468 LPAMARSGWIGASF
-482 VESGPFGLELL
+482 IEQGPFGLELL
-493 KPYALFGLQ
+493 RPYALFDLDQ
-502 GMDPYMHAV
+502 LDPYMHAV
-511 FWSMLVNVGGLVLG
+511 FWSMLVNIGGLVFG
-525 SVLGRPDAIEQVQG
+525 SLLTRPDPIEQIQA
-539 SQFVDVLKRE
+539 SQFVNIFERE

-560 VVETGELYELL
+560 VAETTDLYDLL
-571 ARFIGPQRAS
+571 ARFLGPQRAS
-581 EAFDRYRR
+581 EAFDRYAQQ
-589 SSFDRLRTNGKHRT
+589 H
-603 AVRPEL
+603 
-609 VEGHLTNA
+609 
-617 VVHERGGYPLQ
+617 GGYPLQ

-686 QKSRELE
+686 QKSQELE
-693 AASAELREANN
+693 EASAELREANN
-704 RLRELDQ
+704 RLRELDR

-738 LTNPDMDVEQRSRF
+738 LSNPDMEVEQRGKF
-752 LSIIVRESERLTR
+752 LAIIVKESERLTR

-773 AKIDSGRIDWCVED
+773 AKIDSGRIDWHIADLDLRELIED
-787 VELRTLIHDAINSTS
+787 AVNSTR
-802 QLFRDKAV
+802 QLFNDKAV
-810 VLHEDLGERPVIIA
+810 ALHEELGDKPVIIA
-824 GDHDRLTQVVINLLS
+824 GDHDRLIQVIINLLS
-839 NAVKFCPEQT
+839 NAVKFCSDQGGEVT
-849 GVVSIRLRPAAE
+849 I
-861 QLWRIEV
+861 QLYPLAHRWRITV
-868 IDNGPGIAPDQHRLV
+868 IDNGPGIAADQHQLI
-883 FEKFHQVNDSHAG
+883 FEKFHQVTDAHAG

-904 LPISQKIIEH
+904 LPISQKIVEH
-914 HGGRIW
+914 HGGSIW
-920 VESEAGAG
+920 VESEPGQG

-933 ELPEKTA
+933 DLPGKPHADWETER

>member
-7 IVTSALIYMGVLFA
+7 ILASALVYMGGLFG
-21 IAYYGDRRADI
+21 IAYYGDQRADA

-58 SVGLAASSG
+58 SVGLAASNG

-72 IYLGPTLI
+72 VYLGPTLM
-80 ALLFW
+80 AVLFW

-91 VRITKMHRITSIA
+91 VRITKVHRITTIA

-114 GLLAGIVTLVAMFG
+114 GLLAGMVTVIVVVG

-142 SFSLLRR
+142 SFSLLRQ
-149 YPEVTMASSVQQP
+149 YPTVAMANYAAHQP
-162 VWADTTFFVALLLI
+162 FWLDTTFYVALLLI
-176 VFAILFGTRHIDTT
+176 VFAILFGTRHIDIT

-214 GLMVCFVMFDN
+214 GVVVTFVMFDG
-225 PADLFRKAAAYPELA
+225 PGDLFQQAAAHPYQA

-255 LSLTFLAMMA
+255 LSLTFLSMMA

-291 LFPLYLFVINFF
+291 LFPLYLFAINLF

-312 LSFAAG
+312 LMFSSG
-318 QVDADTFVLALPM
+318 EVDADMFVLALPM
-331 LEQMPALALLVFLG
+331 AKHMPDLALLVFLG

-353 ILFETVTLS
+353 ILFETVTLA
-362 TMVCNDLV
+362 TMVCNDVV
-370 MPLLLRANP
+370 MPILLRANP
-379 RWLAGRADLSGLL
+379 RWLAGRSDLSGLL
-392 LGIRRIGIAMMILLG
+392 LGIRRVGIAALILLG

-435 PAILIG
+435 PPILIG
-441 LYWKRA
+441 LYWQRA
-447 SRKGALLGL
+447 NRRGALIGL
-456 SSGFLVWAYTLL
+456 SGGFLVWAYTLL
-468 LPAMARSGWISASF
+468 LPAMARSGWIDAGF
-482 VESGPFGLELL
+482 INQGPFGLELL
-493 KPYALFGLQ
+493 RPYALFGLQ
-502 GMDPYMHAV
+502 GLDPYMHAV
-511 FWSMLVNVGGLVLG
+511 FWSMWVNVGGLVFG
-525 SVLGRPDAIEQVQG
+525 SVLSQPGAIEQVQG
-539 SQFVDVLKRE
+539 SQFVNVFERE
-549 RHDGDSLLWRG
+549 RHDGDALLWRG
-560 VVETGELYELL
+560 VVDTVQLYELL

-581 EAFDRYRR
+581 EAFDRYV
-589 SSFDRLRTNGKHRT
+589 DEN
-603 AVRPEL
+603 
-609 VEGHLTNA
+609 ND
-617 VVHERGGYPLQ
+617 YPLQ
-628 ADSRLI
+628 ADPRLI

-686 QKSRELE
+686 QQSRELE

-704 RLRELDQ
+704 RLRELDR

-738 LTNPDMDVEQRSRF
+738 LANPDMDVEQRSKF
-752 LSIIVRESERLTR
+752 LAIIVKESERLTR

-773 AKIDSGRIDWCVED
+773 AKIDSGRIEWRIED
-787 VELRTLIHDAINSTS
+787 IDLRALILDAINSTS
-802 QLFRDKAV
+802 QLFRDKAAI
-810 VLHEDLGERPVIIA
+810 LRGELGDQPVMIA
-824 GDHDRLTQVVINLLS
+824 GDHDRLTQVIINLLS
-839 NAVKFCPEQT
+839 NAVKFCPEQA
-849 GVVSIRLRPAAE
+849 GEVIIRLSPMANG
-861 QLWRIEV
+861 WRIEV
-868 IDNGPGIAPDQHRLV
+868 RDNGPGIAHDQHKLI
-883 FEKFHQVNDSHAG
+883 FEKFHQVSDSHAG

-904 LPISQKIIEH
+904 LPISQKIVEH
-914 HGGRIW
+914 HHGRIW
-920 VESEAGAG
+920 VESEIGQGA
-928 ATFIV
+928 AFIV
-933 ELPEKTA
+933 ELPGKA

>member
-1 MLSDGV
+1 MLSDSV
-7 IVTSALIYMGVLFA
+7 IIASALAYMGVLFG
-21 IAYYGDRRADI
+21 IAYYGDYRADT

-58 SVGLAASSG
+58 SVGLAAKSG

-72 IYLGPTLI
+72 VYLGPTLMAI
-80 ALLFW
+80 LFW

-91 VRITKMHRITSIA
+91 IRITKVHRITSIA

-114 GLLAGIVTLVAMFG
+114 GLLAGMVTVIVVLG
-128 ILPYISIQLKAIAT
+128 ILPYIAIQLKAIAS
-142 SFSLLRR
+142 SFSLLRQ
-149 YPEVTMASSVQQP
+149 YPVVSMAAATPHP
-162 VWADTTFFVALLLI
+162 VWADTTFYVALVLTL
-176 VFAILFGTRHIDTT
+176 FAILFGTRHIDNT

-199 VAFESLFKLVAFVLV
+199 VAFESLFKLVAFVAV
-214 GLMVCFVMFDN
+214 GIVVTFGVFGG
-225 PADLFRKAAAYPELA
+225 PGDLFQRAATDPELA
-240 ALMRFDVVPGGYGGW
+240 ALMRFEVIPGGYGGW
-255 LSLTFLAMMA
+255 LSLVFLSMMA

-291 LFPLYLFVINFF
+291 LFPLYLFVINLF

-312 LSFAAG
+312 LTFGNG
-318 QVDADTFVLALPM
+318 QVDADMFVLAVPM
-331 LEQMPALALLVFLG
+331 AEHMPDLALLAFLG

-370 MPLLLRANP
+370 MPILLRINP
-379 RWLAGRADLSGLL
+379 SWLASRTDLSGLL
-392 LGIRRIGIAMMILLG
+392 LGIRRAGIAGLILLG
-407 YLYFRFIGESYALV
+407 YLYFRFVAESYALV
-421 ASGLISFA
+421 ASGLVSFA

-435 PAILIG
+435 PPILMG
-441 LYWKRA
+441 LFWKRA
-447 SRKGALLGL
+447 NRRGALFGL
-456 SSGFLVWAYTLL
+456 SGGFLVWAYTLL
-468 LPAMARSGWISASF
+468 LPAMARSGWIGASF
-482 VESGPFGLELL
+482 IEQGPFGLELL
-493 KPYALFGLQ
+493 RPYALFDLDQ
-502 GMDPYMHAV
+502 LDPYMHAV
-511 FWSMLVNVGGLVLG
+511 FWSMLVNIGGLVFG
-525 SVLGRPDAIEQVQG
+525 SLLTRPDPIEQIQA
-539 SQFVDVLKRE
+539 SQFVNIFERE

-560 VVETGELYELL
+560 VAETTDLYDLL
-571 ARFIGPQRAS
+571 ARFLGPQRAS
-581 EAFDRYRR
+581 EAFDRYAQQ
-589 SSFDRLRTNGKHRT
+589 H
-603 AVRPEL
+603 
-609 VEGHLTNA
+609 
-617 VVHERGGYPLQ
+617 GGYPLQ

-686 QKSRELE
+686 QKSQELE
-693 AASAELREANN
+693 EASAELREANN
-704 RLRELDQ
+704 RLRELDR

-738 LTNPDMDVEQRSRF
+738 LANPDMEVEQRGKF
-752 LSIIVRESERLTR
+752 LAIIVKESERLTR

-773 AKIDSGRIDWCVED
+773 AKIDSGRIDWHIADLDLRELIED
-787 VELRTLIHDAINSTS
+787 AVNSTR
-802 QLFRDKAV
+802 QLFNDKAV
-810 VLHEDLGERPVIIA
+810 ALREELGDKPVIIA
-824 GDHDRLTQVVINLLS
+824 GDHDRLIQVIINLLS
-839 NAVKFCPEQT
+839 NAVKFCSDQGGEVT
-849 GVVSIRLRPAAE
+849 I
-861 QLWRIEV
+861 QLYPLAHRWRITV
-868 IDNGPGIAPDQHRLV
+868 IDNGPGIAADQHQLI
-883 FEKFHQVNDSHAG
+883 FEKFHQVTDAHAG

-904 LPISQKIIEH
+904 LPISQKIVEH
-914 HGGRIW
+914 HGGSIW
-920 VESEAGAG
+920 VESEPGQG

-933 ELPEKTA
+933 DLPGKPHADWETER

>member
-1 MLSDGV
+1 MLGDSV
-7 IVTSALIYMGVLFA
+7 IIAGALAYMGLLFG
-21 IAYYGDRRADI
+21 IAYYGDRRADT

-58 SVGLAASSG
+58 SVGLAAASG

-72 IYLGPTLI
+72 IYLGPTLM
-80 ALLFW
+80 AVLFW
-85 FVLRRI
+85 FILRRI
-91 VRITKMHRITSIA
+91 VRITKVHRITSIA

-114 GLLAGIVTLVAMFG
+114 GLLAGMVTVIVVLG

-142 SFSLLRR
+142 SFSLLRQ
-149 YPEVTMASSVQQP
+149 YPAVAMPAFSAHQP
-162 VWADTTFFVALLLI
+162 FWADTTFLVALVLI
-176 VFAILFGTRHIDTT
+176 IFAILFGTRHIDTT

-199 VAFESLFKLVAFVLV
+199 VAFESLFKLVAFILV
-214 GLMVCFVMFDN
+214 GIVVTFSLFDG
-225 PADLFRKAAAYPELA
+225 PSDVFRQAAQRPELA
-240 ALMRFDVVPGGYGGW
+240 ALMRFEVVPGGYGGW
-255 LSLTFLAMMA
+255 LSLTFLSMMA

-291 LFPLYLFVINFF
+291 LFPLYLFAINLF

-312 LSFAAG
+312 LIFTG
-318 QVDADTFVLALPM
+318 GEVDADMFVLGLPM
-331 LEQMPALALLVFLG
+331 AAHQPDLALLVFLG

-353 ILFETVTLS
+353 ILFETVALS
-362 TMVCNDLV
+362 TMVCNDVV
-370 MPLLLRANP
+370 MPILLRVNP
-379 RWLAGRADLSGLL
+379 RWLAGLPDLSGLL
-392 LGIRRIGIAMMILLG
+392 LGIRRVGIAVMILLG
-407 YLYFRFIGESYALV
+407 YLYFRFIGETYALA

-435 PAILIG
+435 PPILIG

-447 SRKGALLGL
+447 CRRGALIGL
-456 SSGFLVWAYTLL
+456 SSGFLVWGYTLL
-468 LPAMARSGWISASF
+468 LPAMARSGWISAGF
-482 VESGPFGLELL
+482 VEQGPLGWELL
-493 KPYALFGLQ
+493 KPYALFGLKD
-502 GMDPYMHAV
+502 MDPYMHSV
-511 FWSMLVNVGGLVLG
+511 FWSMLVNVGGLVIG
-525 SVLGRPDAIEQVQG
+525 SMLSRPDAIEQVQA
-539 SQFVDVLKRE
+539 SQFVNILERE

-560 VVETGELYELL
+560 MVDTAELYDLL
-571 ARFIGPQRAS
+571 ARFLGPQRAS
-581 EAFDRYRR
+581 EAFDHYAQE
-589 SSFDRLRTNGKHRT
+589 NGDC
-603 AVRPEL
+603 
-609 VEGHLTNA
+609 
-617 VVHERGGYPLQ
+617 PLQ
-628 ADSRLI
+628 ADPRLI

-704 RLRELDQ
+704 RLRELDR

-738 LTNPDMDVEQRSRF
+738 LANPDMDVEQRSKF
-752 LSIIVRESERLTR
+752 LGIIVKESERLTR

-773 AKIDSGRIDWCVED
+773 AKIDSGRIEWCIED
-787 VELRTLIHDAINSTS
+787 LDLRALIQNAINSTS
-802 QLFRDKAV
+802 QLFHDQAV
-810 VLHEDLGERPVIIA
+810 TLCEELGDRPVIIA
-824 GDHDRLTQVVINLLS
+824 GDHDRLTQVIINLLS
-839 NAVKFCPEQT
+839 NAVKFCPRQT
-849 GVVSIRLRPAAE
+849 GQVTLRLRALADR
-861 QLWRIEV
+861 WRLEV
-868 IDNGPGIAPDQHRLV
+868 RDNGPGIAPDQHKLI
-883 FEKFHQVNDSHAG
+883 FEKFHQVNDAHAG

-904 LPISQKIIEH
+904 LPISQKIVEH
-914 HGGRIW
+914 HNGRIW
-920 VESEAGAG
+920 VESAVGQG

-933 ELPEKTA
+933 ELPMQ

>member
-1 MLSDGV
+1 MLSDSIIIG
-7 IVTSALIYMGVLFA
+7 SALSYMGVLFA
-21 IAYYGDRRADI
+21 IAYYGDHRADI

-58 SVGLAASSG
+58 SVGLAATGG

-72 IYLGPTLI
+72 VYLGPTLM
-80 ALLFW
+80 AVLFW

-91 VRITKMHRITSIA
+91 VRITKIHRITSIA

-114 GLLAGIVTLVAMFG
+114 GLLAGMVTVIVVLG

-149 YPEVTMASSVQQP
+149 YPMVSMAETAQHP
-162 VWADTTFFVALLLI
+162 VWSDTTFYVALVLI
-176 VFAILFGTRHIDTT
+176 VFAILFGTRHIDNT

-199 VAFESLFKLVAFVLV
+199 VAFESLFKLVAFVTV
-214 GLMVCFVMFDN
+214 GIAVTFGMFGG
-225 PADLFRKAAAYPELA
+225 PADLFEQAATKPELA
-240 ALMRFDVVPGGYGGW
+240 ALMRFEAVPGGYGGW

-283 AHIRKAIW
+283 THIRKAIW
-291 LFPLYLFVINFF
+291 LFPLYLFIINLF

-312 LSFAAG
+312 LTFPQG
-318 QVDADTFVLALPM
+318 GVDADMFVLALPM
-331 LEQMPALALLVFLG
+331 ANHKPDLALLAFLG

-353 ILFETVTLS
+353 ILFETITLS

-379 RWLAGRADLSGLL
+379 RWLAQRTDLSGLL
-392 LGIRRIGIAMMILLG
+392 LGIRRAGIAVLILLG
-407 YLYFRFIGESYALV
+407 YLYYRFIGESYALV
-421 ASGLISFA
+421 TSGLVSFA

-435 PAILIG
+435 PPILIG
-441 LYWKRA
+441 LFWKRA
-447 SRKGALLGL
+447 NRRGALIGL
-456 SSGFLVWAYTLL
+456 SGGFVVWAYTLL
-468 LPAMARSGWISASF
+468 LPAMARSGWLDTGFI
-482 VESGPFGLELL
+482 EHGPYGVELL
-493 KPYALFGLQ
+493 KPYAVLGLDHL
-502 GMDPYMHAV
+502 DPYMHAV
-511 FWSMLVNVGGLVLG
+511 FWSMLFNIGGLVFG
-525 SVLGRPDAIEQVQG
+525 SLLSRPDPIEQVQG
-539 SQFVDVLKRE
+539 SQFVNVLE
-549 RHDGDSLLWRG
+549 QDRHDGDSLLWRG
-560 VVETGELYELL
+560 VAETADLYDLL
-571 ARFIGPQRAS
+571 ARFLGPQRAS
-581 EAFDRYRR
+581 EAFDHYAHQH
-589 SSFDRLRTNGKHRT
+589 N
-603 AVRPEL
+603 
-609 VEGHLTNA
+609 
-617 VVHERGGYPLQ
+617 GYPLQ

-693 AASAELREANN
+693 ATSAELREANN
-704 RLRELDQ
+704 QLQKLDQ

-738 LTNPDMDVEQRSRF
+738 LANPDVSIEQRSQF
-752 LSIIVRESERLTR
+752 LGIVVKESERLTR

-773 AKIDSGRIDWCVED
+773 AKIDSGRIDWHIEEID
-787 VELRTLIHDAINSTS
+787 LRALIQDAINSTS
-802 QLFRDKAV
+802 QLFRDKLVA
-810 VLHEDLGERPVIIA
+810 LHADLGDRSVIVV
-824 GDHDRLTQVVINLLS
+824 GDRDRLIQVIINLLS
-839 NAVKFCPEQT
+839 NAVKFCPDQGGEVT
-849 GVVSIRLRPAAE
+849 IRLHPLESR
-861 QLWRIEV
+861 WRV
-868 IDNGPGIAPDQHRLV
+868 VVTDNGPGIAADQHQLI
-883 FEKFHQVNDSHAG
+883 FEKFHQVTDVHGG

-904 LPISQKIIEH
+904 LPISQKIVEH
-914 HGGRIW
+914 HGGSIW
-920 VESEAGAG
+920 VESILGEGAS
-928 ATFIV
+928 FIV
-933 ELPEKTA
+933 DLPSKPNSE

>member
-7 IVTSALIYMGVLFA
+7 IIASALAYMGVLFG
-21 IAYYGDRRADI
+21 IAYYGDQRADA

-58 SVGLAASSG
+58 SVGLAAKSG

-72 IYLGPTLI
+72 VYLGPTLM
-80 ALLFW
+80 AVLFW
-85 FVLRRI
+85 LVLRRI
-91 VRITKMHRITSIA
+91 VRITKVHRITSIA

-114 GLLAGIVTLVAMFG
+114 SLLAGMVTVIVVLG

-142 SFSLLRR
+142 SFSLLRQ
-149 YPEVTMASSVQQP
+149 YPVVAMPAFSTHQP
-162 VWADTTFFVALLLI
+162 FWADNTFFVALVLI
-176 VFAILFGTRHIDTT
+176 AFAILFGTRHIDIT

-214 GLMVCFVMFDN
+214 GVVVTFVMFGG
-225 PADLFRKAAAYPELA
+225 PSDLFQQAAARPELA
-240 ALMRFDVVPGGYGGW
+240 ALMRFGVVPGGYGGW
-255 LSLTFLAMMA
+255 LSLMFLAMMA

-291 LFPLYLFVINFF
+291 LFPLYLFVINLF

-312 LSFAAG
+312 LIFAEG
-318 QVDADTFVLALPM
+318 NVDADTFVLTLPM
-331 LEQMPALALLVFLG
+331 IERMPILALLAFLG

-362 TMVCNDLV
+362 TMICNDVV
-370 MPLLLRANP
+370 MPILLRANP
-379 RWLAGRADLSGLL
+379 RWLAGRSDLSGLL
-392 LGIRRIGIAMMILLG
+392 LGIRRAGIAALILLG

-435 PAILIG
+435 PPILIG
-441 LYWKRA
+441 LYWQRA
-447 SRKGALLGL
+447 NRRGALIGL
-456 SSGFLVWAYTLL
+456 SGGFLVWAYTLL
-468 LPAMARSGWISASF
+468 LPAMARSGWIGVGF
-482 VESGPFGLELL
+482 VEQGLFGLELL
-493 KPYALFGLQ
+493 RPYALFGLQ
-502 GMDPYMHAV
+502 TPDPYMHSV
-511 FWSMLVNVGGLVLG
+511 FWSMLANVGGLVFG
-525 SVLGRPDAIEQVQG
+525 SMLSRPNAIEQVQG
-539 SQFVDVLKRE
+539 SQFVNVFERE
-549 RHDGDSLLWRG
+549 RHDGDALLWRG
-560 VVETGELYELL
+560 VVDTVQLHDLL

-581 EAFDRYRR
+581 EAFDRYL
-589 SSFDRLRTNGKHRT
+589 DGKDD
-603 AVRPEL
+603 
-609 VEGHLTNA
+609 
-617 VVHERGGYPLQ
+617 YPLQ
-628 ADSRLI
+628 ADPQLI

-647 ASARVMISSIV
+647 ASARVMISSIM

-686 QKSRELE
+686 QQSRKLE
-693 AASAELREANN
+693 AASAELREAND
-704 RLRELDQ
+704 RLQELDR

-738 LTNPDMDVEQRSRF
+738 LANPDMEVEQRGRF
-752 LSIIVRESERLTR
+752 LSIIVKESERLTR

-773 AKIDSGRIDWCVED
+773 AKIDSGRIDWRVEEID
-787 VELRTLIHDAINSTS
+787 LRALIQDAINSTS
-802 QLFRDKAV
+802 QLFHDKAAT
-810 VLHEDLGERPVIIA
+810 LREELGDRPVTIV
-824 GDHDRLTQVVINLLS
+824 GDHDRLTQVIINLLS
-839 NAVKFCPEQT
+839 NAVKFCPEQN
-849 GVVSIRLRPAAE
+849 GEVIIRLEPAADC
-861 QLWRIEV
+861 WRIEV
-868 IDNGPGIAPDQHRLV
+868 RDNGPGIAQDQHKLI
-883 FEKFHQVNDSHAG
+883 FEKFHQVSNSLAG

-904 LPISQKIIEH
+904 LPISQKIVEH
-914 HGGRIW
+914 HNGRIW
-920 VESEAGAG
+920 VESEIGQGA
-928 ATFIV
+928 AFIM
-933 ELPEKTA
+933 ELPM

>member
-7 IVTSALIYMGVLFA
+7 IITSALAYMGLLFG
-21 IAYYGDRRADI
+21 IAYYGDQRADA

-58 SVGLAASSG
+58 SVGLAATSG
-67 VDFLP
+67 VNFLP
-72 IYLGPTLI
+72 VYLGPTLM
-80 ALLFW
+80 AVLFW

-91 VRITKMHRITSIA
+91 VRITKVHRITTIA

-114 GLLAGIVTLVAMFG
+114 GLLAGMVTVIVVLG
-128 ILPYISIQLKAIAT
+128 ILPYISIQLKAIAA
-142 SFSLLRR
+142 SFSLLRQ
-149 YPEVTMASSVQQP
+149 YPEVAMPAFSAHQP
-162 VWADTTFFVALLLI
+162 FWSDTTFFVALVLI
-176 VFAILFGTRHIDTT
+176 VFAILFGTRHIDIT

-214 GLMVCFVMFDN
+214 GVVVTFVMFGG
-225 PADLFRKAAAYPELA
+225 PADLFQQAAARPELA
-240 ALMRFDVVPGGYGGW
+240 ALMRFEVVPGGYGGW
-255 LSLTFLAMMA
+255 LSLTFLSMMA

-291 LFPLYLFVINFF
+291 LFPLYLFLINLF

-312 LSFAAG
+312 LIFANG
-318 QVDADTFVLALPM
+318 GVDADAFVLALPM
-331 LEQMPALALLVFLG
+331 AEQMPTLALVAFLG

-353 ILFETVTLS
+353 IMFETLTLS
-362 TMVCNDLV
+362 TMVCNDVV
-370 MPLLLRANP
+370 MPILLRANP
-379 RWLAGRADLSGLL
+379 RWLAGRSDLSGLL
-392 LGIRRIGIAMMILLG
+392 LGIRRVGIAVLILLG
-407 YLYFRFIGESYALV
+407 YLYFRFIGETYALV

-435 PAILIG
+435 PPILIG

-447 SRKGALLGL
+447 TRRGALIGL
-456 SSGFLVWAYTLL
+456 SGGFLVWAYTLL
-468 LPAMARSGWISASF
+468 LPAMARSGWIGAGF
-482 VESGPFGLELL
+482 VEQGPFGLELL

-502 GMDPYMHAV
+502 HMDPYMHAV
-511 FWSMLVNVGGLVLG
+511 FWSMLVNMGGLVFG
-525 SVLGRPDAIEQVQG
+525 STLSRPDAIEQVQG
-539 SQFVDVLKRE
+539 SQFVNVLERE

-560 VVETGELYELL
+560 VVETTDLYELL
-571 ARFIGPQRAS
+571 ARFLGPQRAS
-581 EAFDRYRR
+581 EAFDHYARDYG
-589 SSFDRLRTNGKHRT
+589 S
-603 AVRPEL
+603 
-609 VEGHLTNA
+609 
-617 VVHERGGYPLQ
+617 YPLQ

-647 ASARVMISSIV
+647 ASARVMLSSIV

-686 QKSRELE
+686 QQSRELE

-704 RLRELDQ
+704 RLQEFDR

-738 LTNPDMDVEQRSRF
+738 LANPDMDLEQRSKF
-752 LSIIVRESERLTR
+752 LGIIVKESERLTR

-773 AKIDSGRIDWCVED
+773 AKIDSGRIEWRIEEIDLRALVED
-787 VELRTLIHDAINSTS
+787 AIASTG
-802 QLFRDKAV
+802 QLFRDKQVA
-810 VLHEDLGERPVIIA
+810 LREELGDEPVMIA
-824 GDHDRLTQVVINLLS
+824 GDHDRLIQVIINLLS
-839 NAVKFCPEQT
+839 NAVKFCPEQS
-849 GVVSIRLRPAAE
+849 GEVAIRLRPVANR
-861 QLWRIEV
+861 WRIEV
-868 IDNGPGIAPDQHRLV
+868 IDNGPGIAEDQHKLI
-883 FEKFHQVNDSHAG
+883 FEKFHQVSDNLTG

-904 LPISQKIIEH
+904 LPISQKIVEH
-914 HGGRIW
+914 HSGRIW
-920 VESEAGAG
+920 VESKPGHGA
-928 ATFIV
+928 AFIV
-933 ELPEKTA
+933 ELPLW